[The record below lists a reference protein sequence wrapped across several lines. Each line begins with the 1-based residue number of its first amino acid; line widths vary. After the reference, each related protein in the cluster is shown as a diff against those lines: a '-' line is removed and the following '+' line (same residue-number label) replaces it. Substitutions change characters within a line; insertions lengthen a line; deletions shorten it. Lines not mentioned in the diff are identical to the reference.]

1 VRTMVKTIR
10 LILGAMAL
18 SLLASCGG
26 GGGCGGD
33 SFGGSNCPPPP
44 SSGSATVSVTISTDT
59 VTAAN
64 PALVTAIVESEG
76 GAPIAG
82 VVVQFSTAGGL
93 GAFSA
98 PSALTDSEGVATVTL
113 VPASASTSGADT
125 VVATANVSGAAV
137 TGQAGFQLAA
147 TDVGIASFASDLGSG
162 ALSAYGQTTLTV
174 TLSDAPAGTPVNL
187 SVASTCVT
195 KGKATL
201 TPATASTTNGAATFT
216 YVDNGCGAT
225 EASDTVQLT
234 VIGGTVSQALAIDLT
249 SPNAA
254 SIAFVSATPE
264 RIYLKGSGYDEVSQV
279 IFEVRDDAG
288 NPLPGQSVSLEPTTL
303 AGGLTLDGT
312 SSAITKTSDSNGR
325 VTVRINSGTV
335 PTPVRVKATLD
346 DSSTSTVSSGLAI
359 AVGLPSQL
367 NFSLSQQTIN
377 IEGFDRDRDRTPNS
391 YTVIV
396 SDRLGNPVPAGTT
409 INFVVEG
416 GGQID
421 TAKQIVI
428 GANGL
433 ASTTANYQAS
443 EPRPV
448 DGRITVLAY
457 ALGEESFLDRN
468 GNNTFD
474 SGEGFQDLGDVF
486 VSRKFLPDFD
496 AALDQFISLG
506 ISGSSACASREPD
519 PADLLRTGVDIPSR
533 TGTCDGVWSRAYV
546 RRATETVLSTSTAR
560 PYVTRAFP
568 GDVCVRPAITI
579 PTDSVG
585 GTGQFFDLSGSTILT
600 GGALGGSF
608 NFWMSDANTNRF
620 NPVAAGS
627 TITLKTSD
635 GLSAEVLGGSPVPS
649 TSFPT
654 GASVGFTLD
663 TGTTFGTVTVS
674 ITSPAGLT
682 TSLGVN
688 IDSAA
693 VICP

>member
-1 VRTMVKTIR
+1 MMKMIR
-10 LILGAMAL
+10 VILGAMAL

-26 GGGCGGD
+26 GGGCTGD
-33 SFGGSNCPPPP
+33 SFEGNDCPVPP
-44 SSGSATVSVTISTDT
+44 SAGTATITVEISTDT

-64 PALVTAIVESEG
+64 PAVVTATVESEG

-82 VVVQFSTAGGL
+82 AVVQFSTAGGL
-93 GAFSA
+93 GAFSS

-113 VPASASTSGADT
+113 VPASASTSGADS
-125 VVATANVSGAAV
+125 VVATANVSGSEIS
-137 TGQAGFQLAA
+137 GQAGFQLAA
-147 TDVGIASFASDLGSG
+147 TDVGIASFESDLGSG

-201 TPATASTTNGAATFT
+201 TPATASTTNGTATFT
-216 YVDNGCGAT
+216 YVDKGCGA
-225 EASDTVQLT
+225 ADVSDTVQLT
-234 VIGGTVSQALAIDLT
+234 VVGGAASQSLAIDLT

-279 IFEVRDDAG
+279 TFEVRDDAG

-312 SSAITKTSDSNGR
+312 SSAISKTSDSNGT

-346 DSSTSTVSSGLAI
+346 DSSISTVSSNLAI
-359 AVGLPSQL
+359 AVGLPSEL
-367 NFSLSQQTIN
+367 NFSLSQRTIN
-377 IEGFDRDRDRTPNS
+377 IEGFNRDGTLNS
-391 YTVIV
+391 YTIIA
-396 SDRLGNPVPAGTT
+396 SDRLGNPVPGGTT

-416 GGQID
+416 GGQVD

-428 GANGL
+428 GDNGL
-433 ASTTANYQAS
+433 ASTTASFQS
-443 EPRPV
+443 SSPRPD

-457 ALGEESFLDRN
+457 ALGEESFLDLN
-468 GNNTFD
+468 GDNIFN

-486 VSRKFLPDFD
+486 VSRKYLPDFD
-496 AALDQFISLG
+496 AALDQFISLS
-506 ISGSSACASREPD
+506 ISGSSTCASREPD
-519 PADLLRTGVDIPSR
+519 PADLLLTGVDIPSR
-533 TGTCDGVWSRAYV
+533 AGTCDGLWSRAYV
-546 RRATETVLSTSTAR
+546 RRATETVLSTSAAR
-560 PYVTRAFP
+560 PYLIDAFP
-568 GDVCVRPAITI
+568 GDVCVAPAITI
-579 PTDSVG
+579 PIDSTG
-585 GTGQFFDLSGSTILT
+585 GTSQFFDLNGSVILT
-600 GGALGGSF
+600 RGATGGSF

-627 TITLKTSD
+627 TITLKTSE

-649 TSFPT
+649 TSSPT
-654 GASVGFTLD
+654 AASVGFTLD
-663 TGTTFGTVTVS
+663 TGVTSGAVTVG

-682 TSLGVN
+682 TSLSVN

-693 VICP
+693 VSCP

>member
-1 VRTMVKTIR
+1 
-10 LILGAMAL
+10 
-18 SLLASCGG
+18 
-26 GGGCGGD
+26 
-33 SFGGSNCPPPP
+33 
-44 SSGSATVSVTISTDT
+44 
-59 VTAAN
+59 
-64 PALVTAIVESEG
+64 
-76 GAPIAG
+76 
-82 VVVQFSTAGGL
+82 
-93 GAFSA
+93 
-98 PSALTDSEGVATVTL
+98 
-113 VPASASTSGADT
+113 
-125 VVATANVSGAAV
+125 
-137 TGQAGFQLAA
+137 
-147 TDVGIASFASDLGSG
+147 
-162 ALSAYGQTTLTV
+162 
-174 TLSDAPAGTPVNL
+174 
-187 SVASTCVT
+187 
-195 KGKATL
+195 
-201 TPATASTTNGAATFT
+201 
-216 YVDNGCGAT
+216 
-225 EASDTVQLT
+225 
-234 VIGGTVSQALAIDLT
+234 
-249 SPNAA
+249 
-254 SIAFVSATPE
+254 
-264 RIYLKGSGYDEVSQV
+264 V

-335 PTPVRVKATLD
+335 PTPVRVKATLV
-346 DSSTSTVSSGLAI
+346 DSSISTVSSGLAI

-506 ISGSSACASREPD
+506 VSGSSACASREPD
-519 PADLLRTGVDIPSR
+519 PADLLLTGVDIPSR

-682 TSLGVN
+682 TSLSVN
-688 IDSAA
+688 VDSAA
-693 VICP
+693 VSCP

>member
-1 VRTMVKTIR
+1 MMKTIR
-10 LILGAMAL
+10 LVLGAMAL

-26 GGGCGGD
+26 GGGCTGD
-33 SFGGSNCPPPP
+33 SFEGNDCPVPP
-44 SSGSATVSVTISTDT
+44 SAGTATITVEISTDT

-64 PALVTAIVESEG
+64 PAVVTATVESEG

-82 VVVQFSTAGGL
+82 AVVQFSTAGGL
-93 GAFSA
+93 GAFSS
-98 PSALTDSEGVATVTL
+98 PSALTDSEGAATVTL
-113 VPASASTSGADT
+113 VPASASTSGADS
-125 VVATANVSGAAV
+125 VVATANVSGSEIS
-137 TGQAGFQLAA
+137 GQAGFQLAA
-147 TDVGIASFASDLGSG
+147 TDVGIASFESDLGSG

-201 TPATASTTNGAATFT
+201 TPATASTTNGTATFT

-249 SPNAA
+249 SPNAS
-254 SIAFVSATPE
+254 SIAFISASPE

-279 IFEVRDDAG
+279 TFEVRDDAG
-288 NPLPGQSVSLEPTTL
+288 NPLPGQLVSLEPTTL

-312 SSAITKTSDSNGR
+312 SSAITKTSDSNGK
-325 VTVRINSGTV
+325 VAVRINSGTV
-335 PTPVRVKATLD
+335 PTPVRVKATLQ
-346 DSSTSTVSSGLAI
+346 DSSTSTVSSSLSI

-367 NFSLSQQTIN
+367 NFSLSQNTIN
-377 IEGFDRDRDRTPNS
+377 IEGLDRDGTPNS
-391 YTVIV
+391 YTTIV

-416 GGQID
+416 GGQIG
-421 TAKQIVI
+421 TAAQIVL
-428 GANGL
+428 GDDGL
-433 ASTTANYQAS
+433 ASATVSYESS
-443 EPRPV
+443 ENRPI

-457 ALGEESFLDRN
+457 ALGEESFLDLN
-468 GNNTFD
+468 GDNAF
-474 SGEGFQDLGDVF
+474 SAGEGFQDLGDVF
-486 VSRKFLPDFD
+486 VSRNFLPDFD

-519 PADLLRTGVDIPSR
+519 PADLLLTGVGIPSR
-533 TGTCDGVWSRAYV
+533 AGTCDGVWSRAYV
-546 RRATETVLSTSTAR
+546 RRATETVLSDSTAR
-560 PYVTRAFP
+560 PYLIDAFP
-568 GDVCVRPAITI
+568 GDVCVSPAITI
-579 PTDSVG
+579 PTDSIG
-585 GTGQFFDLSGSTILT
+585 GTGQFFDLNGSVILT
-600 GGALGGSF
+600 RGAAGGSF

-627 TITLKTSD
+627 TITLKTSE

-649 TSFPT
+649 TSSPT
-654 GASVGFTLD
+654 AASVGFTLD
-663 TGTTFGTVTVS
+663 TGVTSGTVTVA
-674 ITSPAGLT
+674 ITSPALLT
-682 TSLGVN
+682 TSLSVN

-693 VICP
+693 VSCP